1 MSSKPKQE
9 KKFKFIYEYAKDK
22 LFNEI
27 DELTKQITKL
37 EKSINNHNEEL
48 KLKEK
53 KKTELET
60 TLKEYKELI
69 KQTV

>member
-1 MSSKPKQE
+1 MKYFEFQE
-9 KKFKFIYEYAKDK
+9 KKFKFIHEYAKDK

-53 KKTELET
+53 KKIELES

>member
-9 KKFKFIYEYAKDK
+9 KKFKFIHEYAKDK
-22 LFNEI
+22 LLKEI
-27 DELTKQITKL
+27 DELTKQMTKL

-53 KKTELET
+53 KKTELES

>member
-9 KKFKFIYEYAKDK
+9 KKFKFIHEYAKDK
-22 LFNEI
+22 LFGEI

-53 KKTELET
+53 KKIELES